1 MIENQQFIS
10 NLLDDAFVRLGGV
23 SDRLYDVQDQLAG
36 MFRML
41 RAWARRDYREVS
53 PTAIISVIAAVM
65 YFVNPLD
72 LISDFIPIIGFLDD
86 ITVIAYVV
94 AVFNK
99 EIERFMVWER
109 QQAEHNAQKVSR
121 A

>member
-1 MIENQQFIS
+1 
-10 NLLDDAFVRLGGV
+10 
-23 SDRLYDVQDQLAG
+23 
-36 MFRML
+36 
-41 RAWARRDYREVS
+41 
-53 PTAIISVIAAVM
+53 
-65 YFVNPLD
+65 
-72 LISDFIPIIGFLDD
+72 
-86 ITVIAYVV
+86 VV